1 MAEEMDGGATLTT
14 SATGGQKGSKPARFD
29 LIPTEP
35 LWMLAE
41 LYGKG
46 AEKYTKYGECT
57 CVQIA
62 GNESLTQGGY
72 VEPVTTDGSSQTMPN
87 TQNGKNRTP
96 RPGSRKTKSK
106 AQKLS
111 LSGNRNKDPE
121 HTRNMESREKS
132 TTNFSLSP
140 VGSVVPNQNIS
151 TTTTNIANED
161 VEAVSGGRYVT
172 DVTLVSGTS
181 KDGLPI
187 TNKQHLPGCPATIQ
201 IESGD
206 DNWRKGYDW
215 KYSYAAAQRHLNQF
229 WDGEDIDPE
238 MQLPHVISAAW
249 HCFTLAQFMIDHR
262 EYDPRAEKRKYA
274 NDQDS

>member
-1 MAEEMDGGATLTT
+1 MAKYKVGDKVRLTGSDWQDVGMSGLIVEITDMDKDGDGVFEFEGSHWSVTNQESDGYWSGAGELVEAASTSGEIRMT
-14 SATGGQKGSKPARFD
+14 SATGGQKGSKTARFD

-46 AEKYTKYGECT
+46 AEKY
-57 CVQIA
+57 
-62 GNESLTQGGY
+62 
-72 VEPVTTDGSSQTMPN
+72 D
-87 TQNGKNRTP
+87 
-96 RPGSRKTKSK
+96 
-106 AQKLS
+106 
-111 LSGNRNKDPE
+111 
-121 HTRNMESREKS
+121 
-132 TTNFSLSP
+132 
-140 VGSVVPNQNIS
+140 
-151 TTTTNIANED
+151 
-161 VEAVSGGRYVT
+161 
-172 DVTLVSGTS
+172 
-181 KDGLPI
+181 
-187 TNKQHLPGCPATIQ
+187 
-201 IESGD
+201 D